1 METRAKVNADPSS
14 GTTAISANSQIID
27 GISTTTPGYRSVVSN
42 LSGLAGARG
51 TVLGMS
57 LDRMM
62 ADSVSGQSVIDPKG
76 YLTSLSSIKIASNA
90 EIGDIKKA
98 RLLLK
103 SVRDT
108 NPKHG
113 PGWIA
118 SARVEEAANNILA
131 ARKLIQEGCE
141 ACPYNEDV
149 WIEAA
154 RLHPPEQ
161 AKTIL
166 ASAVRR
172 IPTSVKIFMQA
183 AELESNDATKKI
195 ILRKGLESNPTSV
208 TLWKATIELENA
220 DDAKILLA
228 LAVEKVPHSIDMWLA
243 LARLETYENA
253 KKVLNQ
259 ARRALPSEKAIW
271 ITAAKLE
278 ESQNHFDMVDM
289 IIGKAISTLEKH
301 DAVVSREQWLK
312 EAEACEKSGAPLTSA
327 AIIKQT
333 IGLGVEQEDSQR
345 TWADDASG
353 ALSRG
358 SVATAR
364 AILAHSLAFFPTK
377 SGLWMQ
383 AVDLEKKHGTS
394 SSLDEVLAA
403 ASERLPQHEF
413 FWLLR
418 AKEQW
423 LGGNTDKARE
433 ILTNAFVAN
442 PNSETIWLAAVKLEW
457 ENSEVGMLTARD

>member
-1 METRAKVNADPSS
+1 MT
-14 GTTAISANSQIID
+14 
-27 GISTTTPGYRSVVSN
+27 STIPGYRSVVSN
-42 LSGLAGARG
+42 MSGLAGARG

-57 LDRMM
+57 LDRM
-62 ADSVSGQSVIDPKG
+62 ADSVNGQTVIDPKG
-76 YLTSLSSIKIASNA
+76 YLTSLSSIKIASSA

-108 NPKHG
+108 NPKHA

-141 ACPYNEDV
+141 ACPYNEDI

-183 AELESNDATKKI
+183 ADLETHDATKKI

-220 DDAKILLA
+220 EDAKILLA
-228 LAVEKVPHSIDMWLA
+228 IAVEKVPHSIEMWLA

-259 ARRALPSEKAIW
+259 ARRALPAEKAIW
-271 ITAAKLE
+271 IAAAKLE
-278 ESQNHFDMVDM
+278 ESQNHSDMVDI
-289 IIGKAISTLEKH
+289 IIGKAITTLQRH
-301 DAVVSREQWLK
+301 DAVVTRDQWIK
-312 EAEACEKSGAPLTSA
+312 EAELCEKSGAPRTSV
-327 AIIKQT
+327 AIVQQT
-333 IGLGVEQEDSQR
+333 IGLGVEVEDSQR

-358 SVATAR
+358 SVETAR
-364 AILAHSLAFFPTK
+364 AILAHSLTAFPTK
-377 SGLWMQ
+377 SALWMQ
-383 AVDLEKKHGTS
+383 AVELEKKHGNAST
-394 SSLDEVLAA
+394 LDKVLAA
-403 ASERLPQHEF
+403 ASDRIPQHEF

-423 LGGNTDKARE
+423 QGGNTEKARD

-442 PNSETIWLAAVKLEW
+442 PNSEKIWLAAVKLEW
-457 ENSEVGMLTARD
+457 ENNEVRTFIAYTSVTRIYGQTYEES